1 METTLTCVQFEK
13 RIQSLMDSRQELA
26 TDSLLDEHRA
36 HCPNCREI
44 LDSYQSLEDSFSGKL
59 PTSIQLAIGDKA
71 DKPVIIPTHRWS
83 GYMPLVLTLVVGLIA
98 GAIIGLSSKSIL
110 EPISARNHTGNEPRI
125 AANSLSPVSPD
136 DLNAAFNSMYELNS
150 PVISIDQII
159 QQFPTV
165 SLYYRYT
172 AGLPGI
178 RSIQSSFNVAFDWFQ
193 ETFFL
198 DMDSADEKNQ

>member
-36 HCPNCREI
+36 HCPNCCEI

-59 PTSIQLAIGDKA
+59 PTSIQQAISDQAG
-71 DKPVIIPTHRWS
+71 KPAVIPTHRWS

-98 GAIIGLSSKSIL
+98 GSIIGLSSRSLLEPVAAKNHTEAGPKIEANSIL
-110 EPISARNHTGNEPRI
+110 PTPSN
-125 AANSLSPVSPD
+125 
-136 DLNAAFNSMYELNS
+136 DLNALFNSMNELNS
-150 PVISIDQII
+150 PLMSIDRIF

-165 SLYYRYT
+165 DLYYRYT
-172 AGLPGI
+172 AELPGI
-178 RSIQSSFNVAFDWFQ
+178 RSIHSSFNVAFDWFQ
-193 ETFFL
+193 ETFIL
-198 DMDSADEKNQ
+198 DMDSIDKKNQ

>member
-36 HCPNCREI
+36 HCPNCCEI

-59 PTSIQLAIGDKA
+59 PTSIQQAISDQAG
-71 DKPVIIPTHRWS
+71 KPAVIPTHRWS

-98 GAIIGLSSKSIL
+98 GSIIGLSSRSLLEPVAAKNHTEAGPIIEANSIL
-110 EPISARNHTGNEPRI
+110 PTPSN
-125 AANSLSPVSPD
+125 
-136 DLNAAFNSMYELNS
+136 DLNALFNSMNELNS
-150 PVISIDQII
+150 PLMSIDRIF

-165 SLYYRYT
+165 DLYYRYT
-172 AGLPGI
+172 AELPGI
-178 RSIQSSFNVAFDWFQ
+178 RSIHSSFNVAFDWFQ
-193 ETFFL
+193 ETFIL
-198 DMDSADEKNQ
+198 DMDSIDRKNQ

>member
-36 HCPNCREI
+36 HCPNCCEI

-59 PTSIQLAIGDKA
+59 PTTIQQAIGDQA
-71 DKPVIIPTHRWS
+71 DKPAVISTHRWS

-98 GAIIGLSSKSIL
+98 GSIIGLSSRSLLEPVAAKNHTEVGPRIEANSIL
-110 EPISARNHTGNEPRI
+110 PTS
-125 AANSLSPVSPD
+125 SS
-136 DLNAAFNSMYELNS
+136 DLNAIFNSMNELNS
-150 PVISIDQII
+150 PLTSIDQIF

-165 SLYYRYT
+165 NLYYRYT
-172 AGLPGI
+172 AELPGI
-178 RSIQSSFNVAFDWFQ
+178 RSIRSSFNVAFDWFQ
-193 ETFFL
+193 ETFIL
-198 DMDSADEKNQ
+198 DMDSIDRKNQ

>member
-36 HCPNCREI
+36 HCPNCCEI

-59 PTSIQLAIGDKA
+59 PTSIQQAIGDQA
-71 DKPVIIPTHRWS
+71 DQPAVIPTHRWS

-98 GAIIGLSSKSIL
+98 GSIIGLSSRSLL
-110 EPISARNHTGNEPRI
+110 EPVAAKNHTGAGPTIE
-125 AANSLSPVSPD
+125 ANSILPPSSN
-136 DLNAAFNSMYELNS
+136 DLNSIFKSMNELNS
-150 PVISIDQII
+150 PLMSIDQIF

-165 SLYYRYT
+165 DLYYRYT

-178 RSIQSSFNVAFDWFQ
+178 RSIRSSFNVAFDWFQ
-193 ETFFL
+193 ERFIL
-198 DMDSADEKNQ
+198 DMDSLDKKNR